1 MTRIKRIIAG
11 LIREDLPH
19 PRHPRSILAVPH
31 TGVSMFPTDRPRRLR
46 HNPLIRDLVR
56 ETTLTVNDF
65 ILPLFVRPGRGI
77 RKEIASMPG
86 NYQLSV
92 DRLVDEVGA
101 AVDLGLRAFILF
113 GIPEYKDA
121 TGSSAVADDGIV
133 QQALRALRETF
144 RERVLLITD
153 ECFCEYTDHGHCG
166 PLGSYGGRRDVDN
179 DATLPLLAHQCVS
192 HARAGADVVAPSGM
206 MDGMVKAI
214 RAGLDEAG
222 FAWLPILS
230 YAAKYASGF
239 YGPFRDAA
247 ESPPQFGDRSGYQM
261 DPANSDE
268 ALREVALDLAEGA
281 DIVMVKPAL
290 AYLDII
296 RRVKD
301 RFGVPVAA
309 YNVSGEFAMVKAAA
323 QKGWIDE
330 RRVVLEILT
339 SIKRAGA
346 DMILTYFARDA
357 AQLLK

>member
-1 MTRIKRIIAG
+1 MND
-11 LIREDLPH
+11 ESLPPSPGMV
-19 PRHPRSILAVPH
+19 PRPES
-31 TGVSMFPTDRPRRLR
+31 GFPVIRPRRLR
-46 HNPLIRDLVR
+46 YHPLIRSLVR
-56 ETTLTVNDF
+56 ETSLSVHDF
-65 ILPLFVRPGRGI
+65 ILPLFVCPGRGVK
-77 RKEIASMPG
+77 KEITSMPG

-92 DRLVDEVGA
+92 DRLVDEVGT
-101 AVDLGLRAFILF
+101 AVDLGIRSFMLF
-113 GIPEYKDA
+113 GIPTYKDA
-121 TGSSAVADDGIV
+121 AGSSALDDDGIV
-133 QQALRALRETF
+133 QQALRAVRLAF
-144 RERVLLITD
+144 KDAVLLITD

-166 PLGSYGGRRDVDN
+166 ILSDHGGRRDVDN
-179 DATLPLLAHQCVS
+179 DATLPLLARQCVS
-192 HARAGADVVAPSGM
+192 HARAGADMVAPSGM
-206 MDGMVKAI
+206 LDGMVGAI
-214 RAGLDEAG
+214 RQGLDVAG
-222 FAWLPILS
+222 YSWLPIMS

-268 ALREVALDLAEGA
+268 ALREVALDLEEGA

-301 RFGVPVAA
+301 RFAVPLAA

-330 RRVVLEILT
+330 RRVALEILT
-339 SIKRAGA
+339 GIKRAGA

-357 AQLLK
+357 AHWLK